1 MDKIQRRI
9 PLQQRN
15 VKQPVVFAFNI
26 LLNLYIAFSTQHYQN
41 IKRLN

>member
-15 VKQPVVFAFNI
+15 VKQPVVFVFNI
-26 LLNLYIAFSTQHYQN
+26 LLNHYIAFSTQHYQSVQ
-41 IKRLN
+41 RLI